1 MFVILYN
8 PGAGGDMVTAAI
20 DKTDYM
26 YTSTQITP
34 FPNTLRSKIR
44 LTSYDTEPNLIKIKK
59 EELFVEASKKYIAIS
74 EHDSSFFIN
83 SCYDIILIDDS
94 NYTKWTLDRVTK
106 IDNFNKKLFHNT
118 HNTVADRLE
127 WIDAHRQYT
136 DKVIT
141 FDDMINGNLL
151 DVLSKWVSTPL
162 NTSWYPTWIKNRR
175 TEMQH

>member
-44 LTSYDTEPNLIKIKK
+44 LTSYDTDTNLIKTKK

-74 EHDSSFFIN
+74 EHNSSFFIN
-83 SCYDIILIDDS
+83 SSHDIILIDDS
-94 NYTKWTLDRVTK
+94 NYINWTLDRVK
-106 IDNFNKKLFHNT
+106 KLDNFNKADYHSRPT
-118 HNTVADRLE
+118 TVAGRLA
-127 WIDAHRQYT
+127 WIDKHRKYT

-141 FDDMINGNLL
+141 FDDIINGNLL
-151 DVLSKWVSTPL
+151 TILSRWVHTPL
-162 NTSWYPTWIKNRR
+162 NESWYTAWLKQRQK
-175 TEMQH
+175 ELQY